1 MGSAL
6 SSMWFFVSPIPDV
19 SSKGK
24 PKPISAALMLCS
36 CIILTIA
43 LYMLTGYIYALFPI
57 PPCRLH
63 FIQPAVCTFML
74 SILFR
79 VVNSLDRRVNLLKY
93 NVSYLSFNI

>member
-36 CIILTIA
+36 CIIYTICF
-43 LYMLTGYIYALFPI
+43 YMGYRFWSETFPF
-57 PPCRLH
+57 PV
-63 FIQPAVCTFML
+63 PAPFYPGML
-74 SILFR
+74 
-79 VVNSLDRRVNLLKY
+79 LLCC
-93 NVSYLSFNI
+93 LSCCSSSKLVGQARKFAKV